1 MKILSYGSA
10 KFRNFL
16 LEFSSRGFRGVL
28 PPPQEFK
35 VGISWQRVIYRTF
48 SVLHN
53 GFFGFVLG
61 RILRELRGREQPK
74 VEAKNGQ
81 KKGQK
86 SFPLSV
92 RKSVTCRN
100 RKLTKGDSNGT
111 TNYYWNM
118 KKLVSGAYGFLWN
131 QPEIMSR
138 KRKRIIIII
147 IITRILFGLRT
158 KK

>member
-1 MKILSYGSA
+1 MKILSYGSV

-16 LEFSSRGFRGVL
+16 LEFSFRRFRGVL
-28 PPPQEFK
+28 PPLDFK
-35 VGISWQRVIYRTF
+35 VGISRQRVIYRTF
-48 SVLHN
+48 SVLRN
-53 GFFGFVLG
+53 DFFGFVLG
-61 RILRELRGREQPK
+61 RILRELRGQEQPK

-81 KKGQK
+81 KRGQK

-92 RKSVTCRN
+92 RKSVKCRN

-138 KRKRIIIII
+138 KR

>member
-1 MKILSYGSA
+1 MKILSCGSM

-16 LEFSSRGFRGVL
+16 LEFSFRGFRGVL
-28 PPPQEFK
+28 PPQDFK
-35 VGISWQRVIYRTF
+35 VGISRQRVIYRTF

-61 RILRELRGREQPK
+61 RILRELRGWEQPK

-92 RKSVTCRN
+92 RKSVMCRN

-118 KKLVSGAYGFLWN
+118 IKFCFWCLWFSLKSNWDFVQKKKKN
-131 QPEIMSR
+131 NNNNNNNNK
-138 KRKRIIIII
+138 KRE
-147 IITRILFGLRT
+147 
-158 KK
+158 